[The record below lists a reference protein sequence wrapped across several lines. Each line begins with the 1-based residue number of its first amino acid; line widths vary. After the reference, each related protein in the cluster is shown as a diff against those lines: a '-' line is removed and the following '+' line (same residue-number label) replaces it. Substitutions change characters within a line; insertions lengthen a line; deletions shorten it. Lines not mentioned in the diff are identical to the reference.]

1 MVLTLD
7 NGLLGYLFVI
17 VMVTCV
23 FDMFFFSNAELY
35 LLQEVFL
42 NVAAVTWNSLC
53 DVPKQP
59 YEVREG
65 FVEIF

>member
-7 NGLLGYLFVI
+7 NPLLASYLVVI
-17 VMVTCV
+17 V
-23 FDMFFFSNAELY
+23 FFSNAELH
-35 LLQEVFL
+35 LFQEIFL
-42 NVAAVTWNSLC
+42 NVAEVAWNSLR

-59 YEVREG
+59 YEERKG